1 MFLVCV
7 LLFTMHGVFGVEEV
21 FEGDPL
27 TLKTNFTEVQKNGL
41 IHWKVNG
48 TRIASVNKETGGV
61 KYTDDKLVMFGDTLT
76 VDQNGL
82 FTIWSIRHRHHGEYK
97 VESSSSAGT
106 KLQIFRVIVKDSQIT
121 TDEVKS
127 VASTEGNTVTLL
139 NDVELQKQ
147 DLILWRFGAEGHLI
161 AKWDVEDGQILYYGG
176 PDGRF
181 SDRLQMDKKSGSLTV
196 NDIRTEDAGEFKLKI
211 VGDRKTLLTRFSVDV
226 SASGLSPG
234 GITGIVLAVLLLL
247 GIAAAAVL
255 YYCFKFKKM
264 HDTSEHIKQLS
275 KISVQLQQLANQP
288 QVVSESERHD
298 QITRTKQELS
308 KIAEE
313 LEQICKVLKNSSS
326 AGERQSLNV
335 CEAESQMV
343 EPASPNP
350 QNEDGVETD
359 KMLVRKPN

>member
-1 MFLVCV
+1 MKNVFFHCV
-7 LLFTMHGVFGVEEV
+7 LLFTMHSIFGVEAMEMNV
-21 FEGDPL
+21 FEGDSL
-27 TLKTNFTEVQKNGL
+27 TLKTNFIEVQKNGL
-41 IHWKVNG
+41 IDWKVNR

-61 KYTDDKLVMFGDTLT
+61 EYTDDKLVMFGDTLT
-76 VDQNGL
+76 VDQNG
-82 FTIWSIRHRHHGEYK
+82 FCTIWSIRHRHYGEYE
-97 VESSSSAGT
+97 VESISSAGT
-106 KLQIFRVIVKDSQIT
+106 KSQTFRVIVKDSQMT
-121 TDEVKS
+121 SDEVKS
-127 VASTEGNTVTLL
+127 VAATEGATVTLQT
-139 NDVELQKQ
+139 DVELQKQ

-181 SDRLQMDKKSGSLTV
+181 RDRLQMERKNGSLTTK
-196 NDIRTEDAGEFKLKI
+196 NIRTEDAGEFKLKI
-211 VGDRKTLLTRFSVDV
+211 VGERKTLLTRFSVAV

-234 GITGIVLAVLLLL
+234 GITGIVLTVLLL
-247 GIAAAAVL
+247 GITTAAAVL
-255 YYCFKFKKM
+255 YYCYKLTKN

-288 QVVSESERHD
+288 HD